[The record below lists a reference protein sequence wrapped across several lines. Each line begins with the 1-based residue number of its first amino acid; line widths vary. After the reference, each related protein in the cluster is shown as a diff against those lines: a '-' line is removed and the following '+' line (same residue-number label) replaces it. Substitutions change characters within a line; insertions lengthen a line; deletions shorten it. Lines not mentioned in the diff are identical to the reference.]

1 MFSWIAAN
9 IGTILICL
17 VLLLVVT
24 AIIVCLVRDKKKASL
39 PAAEIAPTARCQA
52 PATNNNHRGRRS
64 PMRLPLIFQLED
76 IHGKPHLFD
85 SLQHPVFAG
94 RTGFGRRKRRTL
106 R

>member
-24 AIIVCLVRDKKKASL
+24 AIIVCLVRDKKKGKPSCGGNCAHCAMSGS
-39 PAAEIAPTARCQA
+39 C
-52 PATNNNHRGRRS
+52 H
-64 PMRLPLIFQLED
+64 PLIFQLEE

>member
-1 MFSWIAAN
+1 M
-9 IGTILICL
+9 C
-17 VLLLVVT
+17 
-24 AIIVCLVRDKKKASL
+24 
-39 PAAEIAPTARCQA
+39 
-52 PATNNNHRGRRS
+52 
-64 PMRLPLIFQLED
+64 LPLIFQLEE